1 MGPPPVVTG
10 VSPKEGPPGT
20 RVTVRGEFLGTGPS
34 DLLGLTVCG
43 CDCLLSA
50 EWKSS
55 NKIIA
60 RSGPGKG
67 RGDIIVT
74 TRSGGRGTSTVQF
87 RGMIAG
93 YGIVYNSPPCDITKC
108 YCRKFESLA
117 FCV

>member
-20 RVTVRGEFLGTGPS
+20 RVTVRGEFLGTGPA
-34 DLLGLTVCG
+34 DLQGLTICD

-74 TRSGGRGTSTVQF
+74 TRYGGRGTSTVQF
-87 RGMIAG
+87 RGMISGCLIYVTG
-93 YGIVYNSPPCDITKC
+93 Y
-108 YCRKFESLA
+108 SLMICI
-117 FCV
+117 CVLV

>member
-20 RVTVRGEFLGTGPS
+20 RVTVRGEFLGTGPT
-34 DLLGLTVCG
+34 DLQGLTICG

-74 TRSGGRGTSTVQF
+74 TRFGGRGTSTVQF
-87 RGMIAG
+87 RGMIAR
-93 YGIVYNSPPCDITKC
+93 YGIVYYSPLYDVTQ
-108 YCRKFESLA
+108 
-117 FCV
+117 FCSRCK